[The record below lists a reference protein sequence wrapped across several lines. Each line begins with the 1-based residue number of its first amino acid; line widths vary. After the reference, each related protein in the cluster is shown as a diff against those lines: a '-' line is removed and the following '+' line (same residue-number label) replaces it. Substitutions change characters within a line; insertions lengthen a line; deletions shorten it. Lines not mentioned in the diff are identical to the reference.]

1 MIKTDAPGFI
11 KDQKTGV
18 VTNTNLGEY
27 QAILARRRLK
37 AENDTL
43 INEIKTIRRDLDEVM
58 RELKNLREKFDQ

>member
-43 INEIKTIRRDLDEVM
+43 IDEIKTMRRDLDEVM